1 MSSIDSTLCFQV
13 FSLPLYSNV
22 EGEAGRRVK
31 GGWGEGGGEETD
43 SSEFV
48 WWGVNPRNPYLV
60 FQPKH
65 VIFSVMHSRFCILEL
80 SRLFAPSSLP
90 FSVKSFRAGATLKL
104 PGIVRTRAQG
114 GLGGGGNAI

>member
-1 MSSIDSTLCFQV
+1 MILHFVSKLLVYLFIRTLR
-13 FSLPLYSNV
+13 
-22 EGEAGRRVK
+22 EKRDGELRVA
-31 GGWGEGGGEETD
+31 GGEETD

-48 WWGVNPRNPYLV
+48 WWGVISRNPYLV

-104 PGIVRTRAQG
+104 PGIARTRAQG
-114 GLGGGGNAI
+114 GLGGGGMQSDHCIP